1 LNPRDIFVAQ
11 VHALFAGACGFLL
24 MSRLRRMEQHSRF
37 FFITCNVRKGIR
49 PFSQIEFELLANPLG
64 SVRCKVDVAL
74 CGYCLMPD
82 HWHAVLLPGE
92 SAAISDILL
101 RIKTAASNR
110 IRKARHEAA
119 PIWQPR
125 FYDHMIRTRREF
137 DETLNYMHQDPVGKD
152 SSRILLIG
160 DGPASS
166 GSSTEAVRFRLMKS
180 NCR

>member
-1 LNPRDIFVAQ
+1 
-11 VHALFAGACGFLL
+11 
-24 MSRLRRMEQHSRF
+24 MEQHSRF

-49 PFSQIEFELLANPLG
+49 PFSQIEFELLANALG

-137 DETLNYMHQDPVGKD
+137 DETLNYMHQNPVRKGLVTNSLD
-152 SSRILLIG
+152 WRWSSEQWFLDRS
-160 DGPASS
+160 GPLQIDEVKLPLNPRNSI
-166 GSSTEAVRFRLMKS
+166 
-180 NCR
+180 